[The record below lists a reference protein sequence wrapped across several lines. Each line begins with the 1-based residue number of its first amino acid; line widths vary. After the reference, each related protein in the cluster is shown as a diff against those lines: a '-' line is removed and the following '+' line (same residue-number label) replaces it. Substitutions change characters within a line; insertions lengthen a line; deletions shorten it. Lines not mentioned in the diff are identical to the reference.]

1 MGFLIDTNVLS
12 ELRKG
17 VKANSGV
24 QNWFENTASN
34 QLYIS
39 VLTLGEIRQGI
50 EQIKRRD
57 EQGAKAL
64 ESWLEQ
70 IKAESMNLVLPV
82 TQEITD
88 CWGIINVADKMPAID
103 GLLAATALIHDLTLV
118 TRNVRDVERSGAKLL
133 NPFIEESSK

>member
-17 VKANSGV
+17 KNANVGV
-24 QNWFENTASN
+24 RNWFETISDD

-57 EQGAKAL
+57 VQAAAAL
-64 ESWLEQ
+64 EVWLTQ
-70 IKAESMNLVLPV
+70 IKAESMKLVLPV

-88 CWGIINVADKMPAID
+88 CWGIINVPDKMPAID

-118 TRNVRDVERSGAKLL
+118 TRNIRDVERSGVKLY
-133 NPFIEESSK
+133 NPFN

>member
-17 VKANSGV
+17 KNANVGV
-24 QNWFENTASN
+24 RNWFETISDD

-57 EQGAKAL
+57 VQAATAL
-64 ESWLEQ
+64 EVWLTQ
-70 IKAESMNLVLPV
+70 IKAESMKLVLPV

-88 CWGIINVADKMPAID
+88 CWGIINVPDKMPAID

-118 TRNVRDVERSGAKLL
+118 TRNIRDVERSGVKLF
-133 NPFIEESSK
+133 NPFN